1 MSKPGGPLLGGV
13 HLVSACEKWTA
24 KLSSLAIF
32 SLDSCMRGRQKKGD
46 EKRLFH
52 KQYKLGG
59 IIGQGGFGRVYAGLR
74 KKDGLQVAIKELP
87 GTNINQMSQDGQL
100 PLEVALMKK
109 VADVPGAIQ
118 LLDFFNMG
126 HSYYL
131 VMERFNSKDLFDF
144 ISEQG
149 PLPENLAKNLF
160 RQVVDIVQ
168 QCHAKGVLHRDIK
181 DENLLI
187 DLTSHQI
194 KLIDFGSG
202 TYLHD
207 GIYTEF
213 EGTRVY
219 SPPEWIQYRRY
230 KADGL
235 TVWSLGVLLYD
246 MLCGDVPYNNDQK
259 IQEGHLVWKEEVP
272 VSAAARDVVSRCLD
286 PDPGRRISLD
296 QLSQHPWLLGTAS
309 QMEDS
314 KSSAQE
320 GRLIEE
326 TAPPVPPER
335 RPCSTYYVKPCARAV
350 KITELKCTPGRAVAV

>member
-1 MSKPGGPLLGGV
+1 MKIKNLFSFSSRNSTVGR
-13 HLVSACEKWTA
+13 
-24 KLSSLAIF
+24 LSSDIQGF
-32 SLDSCMRGRQKKGD
+32 QS
-46 EKRLFH
+46 
-52 KQYKLGG
+52 QYKIQGILGK
-59 IIGQGGFGRVYAGLR
+59 GGFGTVHAGVR
-74 KKDGLQVAIKELP
+74 KSDSLPVAVKEVPKDRIIAY
-87 GTNINQMSQDGQL
+87 SADSQL
-100 PLEVALMKK
+100 PLEVALMQQ
-109 VADVPGAIQ
+109 VADVPGVVK
-118 LLDFFNMG
+118 LLDYFDMG
-126 HSYYL
+126 SSFYV

-219 SPPEWIQYRRY
+219 SPPEWIKYRRY

-235 TVWSLGVLLYD
+235 TVWSLGILLFD
-246 MLCGDVPYNNDQK
+246 MLCGDVPYETDQQ
-259 IQEGHLVWKEEVP
+259 IQQAQLLWFPQLRLSHEAKQL
-272 VSAAARDVVSRCLD
+272 VSRCLN
-286 PDPGRRISLD
+286 PDPEQRISLQ
-296 QLSQHPWLLGTAS
+296 QLAIHPWFSSSPSLPVDAPQPFCKLHKEYS
-309 QMEDS
+309 ME
-314 KSSAQE
+314 SSNTRVSCSME
-320 GRLIEE
+320 CSNSVES
-326 TAPPVPPER
+326 VPAISMSVSP
-335 RPCSTYYVKPCARAV
+335 
-350 KITELKCTPGRAVAV
+350 

>member
-1 MSKPGGPLLGGV
+1 MKIKNLFSFSSRSSTVGR
-13 HLVSACEKWTA
+13 
-24 KLSSLAIF
+24 LSSDIQGF
-32 SLDSCMRGRQKKGD
+32 QS
-46 EKRLFH
+46 
-52 KQYKLGG
+52 QYKIQGILGK
-59 IIGQGGFGRVYAGLR
+59 GGFGTVHAGVR
-74 KKDGLQVAIKELP
+74 KSDSLPVAVKEVPKDRIIAY
-87 GTNINQMSQDGQL
+87 SADSQL
-100 PLEVALMKK
+100 PLEVALMQQ
-109 VADVPGAIQ
+109 VADVPGVVK
-118 LLDFFNMG
+118 LLDYFDMG
-126 HSYYL
+126 SSFYV

-202 TYLHD
+202 TYLHE

-219 SPPEWIQYRRY
+219 SPPEWIKCRRY

-259 IQEGHLVWKEEVP
+259 IREGHLVWKEEVP

-296 QLSQHPWLLGTAS
+296 QLSQHPWLLGIAS

-320 GRLIEE
+320 GRIIEE

>member
-1 MSKPGGPLLGGV
+1 MKIKNLFSFSSRNSTVGR
-13 HLVSACEKWTA
+13 
-24 KLSSLAIF
+24 LSSDIQ
-32 SLDSCMRGRQKKGD
+32 G
-46 EKRLFH
+46 FH

-118 LLDFFNMG
+118 LLDFFTMG

-202 TYLHD
+202 TYLHE

-219 SPPEWIQYRRY
+219 SPPEWIKYRRY

-235 TVWSLGVLLYD
+235 TVWSLGILLFD
-246 MLCGDVPYNNDQK
+246 MLCGDVPYETDQQ
-259 IQEGHLVWKEEVP
+259 IQQAQLLWFPQLRLSHEAKHL
-272 VSAAARDVVSRCLD
+272 VSRCLN
-286 PDPGRRISLD
+286 PDPEQRISLQ
-296 QLSQHPWLLGTAS
+296 QLAIHPWFSSSPSLPVDAPQPFCKLHKEYS
-309 QMEDS
+309 ME
-314 KSSAQE
+314 SSNTRVSCSME
-320 GRLIEE
+320 CSNSVES
-326 TAPPVPPER
+326 VPAISMSVSP
-335 RPCSTYYVKPCARAV
+335 
-350 KITELKCTPGRAVAV
+350 